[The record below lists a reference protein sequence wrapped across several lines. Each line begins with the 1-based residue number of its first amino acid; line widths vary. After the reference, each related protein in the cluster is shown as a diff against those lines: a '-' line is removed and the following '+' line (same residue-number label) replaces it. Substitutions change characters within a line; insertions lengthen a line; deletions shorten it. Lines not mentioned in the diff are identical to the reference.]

1 MKDVKKIKKRNFSSF
16 NLDEAYR
23 EINVKKLSDWKVD
36 FQPIKLSDFF
46 HEKMK
51 RLKVFDLKR
60 NEASKTLVIDAFL
73 EEALQAHSNLKAW
86 KEAVLEGESLN
97 GIADYLLTENLD
109 YFGNPFLCTVEAKK
123 DDFEQGLAQCL
134 VEMKAC
140 KEANLREG
148 KDIDIYGII
157 TNGEL
162 WHFCKYSNNKV
173 YFNKAFV
180 SDYAEDLI
188 GMLDY
193 VFAECEKN
201 IDGEN

>member
-1 MKDVKKIKKRNFSSF
+1 MKGVKKIKKRNFSSF
-16 NLDEAYR
+16 NLKDAYK
-23 EINVKKLSDWKVD
+23 ELNLIELIKWETAFKPIQASSF
-36 FQPIKLSDFF
+36 FQENLQ
-46 HEKMK
+46 
-51 RLKVFDLKR
+51 RLEVFDLKG
-60 NEASKTLVIDAFL
+60 NETAKTLVIDAFL
-73 EEALQAHSNLKAW
+73 EEALQPHKKLKAW
-86 KEAVLEGESLN
+86 KEPILEGETLT
-97 GIADYLLTENLD
+97 GIADYLLTERRD
-109 YFGNPFLCTVEAKK
+109 YFDLPFLCAVEAKK

-140 KEANLREG
+140 KEANLKEG

-157 TNGEL
+157 TNSEL

-201 IDGEN
+201 IDSKN